1 MTTPTSNL
9 GSNADKGTIVAATSG
24 VASVPVPASTATSS
38 AASAPVLFDLIACEG
53 PRSNGGKGS
62 NLSGPLFI
70 GHARLNRPKAL
81 NALNLEMF
89 ELMLKQFRA
98 WASDESIVAILLDGG
113 GPKGFCAG
121 GDVAS
126 VIREVRAGG
135 AQRYAY
141 GDQFFAVEYELDY
154 LIHNFPKPII
164 SYTHGVCM
172 GGGVGLTVGCSHRVL
187 AESSKLAMP
196 EIHIGLFPDVGG
208 GFFLNRVPGGIGRVM
223 AITGLT
229 INEADAI
236 FAGLSDFF
244 VPLEAK
250 ELMLDKLKALPWV
263 SQCKTAE
270 NHTLVSNALLGM
282 HRKYK
287 LGLPTANLMQYF
299 DALRFIAQ
307 QPTVTEL
314 RDALQVAAEEDPYFK
329 GPAESLS
336 NGSPTAAYVS
346 DEYMRRSKKLSLREI
361 LDMDL
366 ILAKAFQRG
375 HDFNEGVRALL
386 IDKDRNAKWSPAR
399 FEEVSPESIQAH
411 FEPHYF
417 GV

>member
-1 MTTPTSNL
+1 MMTTPPVP
-9 GSNADKGTIVAATSG
+9 NASISIHGATS
-24 VASVPVPASTATSS
+24 AAVPGP
-38 AASAPVLFDLIACEG
+38 APVVFALIACD
-53 PRSNGGKGS
+53 GGWAEQKAKQ
-62 NLSGPLFI
+62 LFI

-98 WASDESIVAILLDGG
+98 WASDESVVAILLDGE

-126 VIREVRAGG
+126 VIRAVRAGG
-135 AQRYAY
+135 PQRFDY

-154 LIHNFPKPII
+154 LIHHFPKPII

-187 AESSKLAMP
+187 SESSKIAMP

-208 GFFLNRVPGGIGRVM
+208 GFFLNRVPGGAGRVM
-223 AITGLT
+223 ALTGLM

-250 ELMLDKLKALPWV
+250 ELMLAKLKAIAWV
-263 SQCKTAE
+263 AHCKTAE
-270 NHTLVSNALLGM
+270 NHALVTNTLQGM

-299 DALRFIAQ
+299 DAIRFIAQ
-307 QPTVTEL
+307 QPTVTEV
-314 RDALQVAAEEDPYFK
+314 RDALQVAAQEDPYFS
-329 GPAESLS
+329 GPAESLT

-346 DEYMRRSKKLSLREI
+346 DEYMRRSKKLSIREV
-361 LDMDL
+361 LDLDL
-366 ILAKAFQRG
+366 VLAKAFQRG
-375 HDFNEGVRALL
+375 LDFNEGVRALL
-386 IDKDRNAKWSPAR
+386 IDKDRQAKWSPAR
-399 FEEVSPESIQAH
+399 FEDVSPELIESH
-411 FEPHYF
+411 FAIRHF
-417 GV
+417 GA

>member
-1 MTTPTSNL
+1 MTSNPTS
-9 GSNADKGTIVAATSG
+9 I
-24 VASVPVPASTATSS
+24 
-38 AASAPVLFDLIACEG
+38 APVVFERIACETE
-53 PRSNGGKGS
+53 GS
-62 NLSGPLFI
+62 KPSGTALYI

-98 WASDESIVAILLDGG
+98 WASDESVVAILLDGE

-135 AQRYAY
+135 PQRFVY

-154 LIHNFPKPII
+154 LIHHFPKPII

-172 GGGVGLTVGCSHRVL
+172 GGGVGMTVGCSHRVL
-187 AESSKLAMP
+187 AESSKIAMP

-208 GFFLNRVPGGIGRVM
+208 GFFLNRIPGGAGRVM
-223 AITGLT
+223 ALTGLT

-236 FAGLSDFF
+236 FAGLSDYF

-250 ELMLDKLKALPWV
+250 ESMLSKLKSLAWV
-263 SQCKTAE
+263 ANCKTAQ
-270 NHTLVSNALLGM
+270 NHAMVSNALLGM

-299 DALRFIAQ
+299 DAIRFIAL
-307 QPTVTEL
+307 QPTVTEV
-314 RDALQVAAEEDPYFK
+314 RDALQVAAQEDPYFAA
-329 GPAESLS
+329 PAESLS

-346 DEYMRRSKKLSLREI
+346 DEYMRRSKKLSLREV
-361 LDMDL
+361 LDLDL
-366 ILAKAFQRG
+366 VLAKAFQRG
-375 HDFNEGVRALL
+375 LDFNEGVRALL
-386 IDKDRNAKWSPAR
+386 IDKDRSPKWSPVR
-399 FEEVSPESIQAH
+399 FEEVSQELIDGH
-411 FEPHYF
+411 FSAL
-417 GV
+417 GSVSV

>member
-1 MTTPTSNL
+1 MTSIPTP
-9 GSNADKGTIVAATSG
+9 I
-24 VASVPVPASTATSS
+24 
-38 AASAPVLFDLIACEG
+38 APVVFDLIACETKDSK
-53 PRSNGGKGS
+53 PSS
-62 NLSGPLFI
+62 AALYI

-98 WASDESIVAILLDGG
+98 WASDESVVAILLDGE

-135 AQRYAY
+135 PQRFVY

-154 LIHNFPKPII
+154 LIHHFPKPII

-172 GGGVGLTVGCSHRVL
+172 GGGVGMTVGCSHRVL
-187 AESSKLAMP
+187 AESSKIAMP

-208 GFFLNRVPGGIGRVM
+208 GFFLNRIPGGAGRVM
-223 AITGLT
+223 ALTGLT

-236 FAGLSDFF
+236 FAGLSDYF

-250 ELMLDKLKALPWV
+250 DLMLNKLKSLAWAAN
-263 SQCKTAE
+263 CKTAQ
-270 NHTLVSNALLGM
+270 NHALVSNTLLGM

-299 DALRFIAQ
+299 DAIRFIAL
-307 QPTVTEL
+307 QPTVTEV
-314 RDALQVAAEEDPYFK
+314 RDALQVAAQEDPYFAA
-329 GPAESLS
+329 PAESLS

-346 DEYMRRSKKLSLREI
+346 DEYMRRSKKLSLREV
-361 LDMDL
+361 LDLDL
-366 ILAKAFQRG
+366 VLAKAFQRG
-375 HDFNEGVRALL
+375 LDFNEGVRALL
-386 IDKDRNAKWSPAR
+386 IDKDRKPKWSPGR
-399 FEEVSPESIQAH
+399 FEDVPSELIDGH
-411 FEPHYF
+411 FVHHQF
-417 GV
+417 SL

>member
-1 MTTPTSNL
+1 MTP
-9 GSNADKGTIVAATSG
+9 
-24 VASVPVPASTATSS
+24 S
-38 AASAPVLFDLIACEG
+38 AAIIAPVVFDLIACEA
-53 PRSNGGKGS
+53 KGS
-62 NLSGPLFI
+62 SPSTAALYL

-98 WASDESIVAILLDGG
+98 WASNESVVAIVLDGE

-135 AQRYAY
+135 PQRYAY

-154 LIHNFPKPII
+154 LIHHYPKPII
-164 SYTHGVCM
+164 SYSHGVCM
-172 GGGVGLTVGCSHRVL
+172 GGGVGMTVGCSHRVL

-196 EIHIGLFPDVGG
+196 EINIGLFPDVGG
-208 GFFLNRVPGGIGRVM
+208 GFFLNRMPGGAGRVM
-223 AITGLT
+223 ALTGLT

-236 FAGLSDFF
+236 FAGLSDYF

-250 ELMLDKLKALPWV
+250 DLMLSKLKSLAWV
-263 SQCKTAE
+263 ANCKTAQ
-270 NHTLVSNALLGM
+270 NHALVTNTLLGM

-299 DALRFIAQ
+299 DAIRFIAL
-307 QPTVTEL
+307 QPTVVEL
-314 RDALQVAAEEDPYFK
+314 RDALQVAAQEDPYFAA
-329 GPAESLS
+329 PAESLS

-346 DEYMRRSKKLSLREI
+346 DEYMRRSKKLSLREV
-361 LDMDL
+361 LDLDL
-366 ILAKAFQRG
+366 VLAKAFQRG
-375 HDFNEGVRALL
+375 LDFNEGVRALL
-386 IDKDRNAKWSPAR
+386 IDKDRKPKWSPAR
-399 FEEVSPESIQAH
+399 FEDVSPELIDDHFVRHHFALQARI
-411 FEPHYF
+411 
-417 GV
+417 

>member
-1 MTTPTSNL
+1 MPTVPISE
-9 GSNADKGTIVAATSG
+9 SATLPPQTNQAN
-24 VASVPVPASTATSS
+24 VE
-38 AASAPVLFDLIACEG
+38 APVLFALMPCEASTTG
-53 PRSNGGKGS
+53 NTSQA
-62 NLSGPLFI
+62 LFI
-70 GHARLNRPKAL
+70 GHAKLNRPKAL

-89 ELMLKQFRA
+89 ELMLRQFRA
-98 WASDESIVAILLDGG
+98 WASDESVVAIFLDGE

-126 VIREVRAGG
+126 VIREVRSGG

-154 LIHNFPKPII
+154 LIHHFPKPII

-187 AESSKLAMP
+187 SESSKIAMP

-208 GFFLNRVPGGIGRVM
+208 GFFLNRVPGGAGRVM
-223 AITGLT
+223 ALTGLM

-236 FAGLSDFF
+236 FAGLSDYF

-250 ELMLDKLKALPWV
+250 ALMLERLKTLAWV
-263 SQCKTAE
+263 SRCTDAS
-270 NHTLVSNALLGM
+270 NHALVSNMLLSM

-287 LGLPTANLMQYF
+287 LGLPTANLLQYF
-299 DALRFIAQ
+299 DAIRFIAQ

-314 RDALQVAAEEDPYFK
+314 RDALQVAAQEDPYFSA
-329 GPAESLS
+329 PAESLS
-336 NGSPTAAYVS
+336 KGSPTAAYVT
-346 DEYMRRSKKLSLREI
+346 DEYMRRSKKLSLRQV
-361 LDMDL
+361 LDLDL
-366 ILAKAFQRG
+366 VLAKAFQRG

-386 IDKDRNAKWSPAR
+386 IDKDRNALWSPKR
-399 FEEVSPESIQAH
+399 FEDVSPELIESH
-411 FEPHYF
+411 FASHPF
-417 GV
+417 GA

>member
-1 MTTPTSNL
+1 MPSLLASDSLPGPSLGPKPATTEKLTVKPEPASL
-9 GSNADKGTIVAATSG
+9 GSL
-24 VASVPVPASTATSS
+24 
-38 AASAPVLFDLIACEG
+38 PVLFSLIACEG
-53 PRSNGGKGS
+53 GPVAKQIQAGKAE
-62 NLSGPLFI
+62 PLFI

-98 WASDESIVAILLDGG
+98 WASDKSIVAIFLDGE

-135 AQRYAY
+135 SQRFAY

-154 LIHNFPKPII
+154 LIHHYPKPII

-187 AESSKLAMP
+187 SESSKIAMP

-208 GFFLNRVPGGIGRVM
+208 GYFLNRVPGGIGRVM
-223 AITGLT
+223 AVTGLM

-236 FAGLSDFF
+236 FAGLSDYF

-250 ELMLDKLKALPWV
+250 DLMLERLKTLAWIAG
-263 SQCKTAE
+263 CKTAE
-270 NHTLVSNALLGM
+270 NHAMVTNTLLGM

-287 LGLPTANLMQYF
+287 LGLPTPNLMQYF
-299 DALRFIAQ
+299 DAIRFIAQ

-314 RDALQVAAEEDPYFK
+314 LDALQVAAQEDPYFAA
-329 GPAESLS
+329 PAESLK
-336 NGSPTAAYVS
+336 NGSPTAAFVT
-346 DEYMRRSKKLSLREI
+346 DEYMRRSKKLSLREV
-361 LDMDL
+361 LNMDL
-366 ILAKAFQRG
+366 VLAKAFQRG

-386 IDKDRNAKWSPAR
+386 IDKDRNAQWSPNR
-399 FEEVSPESIQAH
+399 FEDVSPELIERH
-411 FEPHYF
+411 FANHPF
-417 GV
+417 GA

>member
-1 MTTPTSNL
+1 MTSTS
-9 GSNADKGTIVAATSG
+9 TS
-24 VASVPVPASTATSS
+24 VVSASP
-38 AASAPVLFDLIACEG
+38 SAPVLFDLIACEA
-53 PRSNGGKGS
+53 PRSSAAQASKA
-62 NLSGPLFI
+62 SGPLFI

-98 WASDESIVAILLDGG
+98 WASDESIVAIFLDGE

-154 LIHNFPKPII
+154 LIHHYPKPII

-187 AESSKLAMP
+187 SESSKIAMP

-208 GFFLNRVPGGIGRVM
+208 GFFLNRVPGGAGRVM
-223 AITGLT
+223 ALTGLT

-250 ELMLDKLKALPWV
+250 ELMLNKLKTLAWIG
-263 SQCKTAE
+263 QCKTAE
-270 NHTLVSNALLGM
+270 NHALVSNTLLGM

-299 DALRFIAQ
+299 DAIRFIAQ

-329 GPAESLS
+329 APAESLS

-366 ILAKAFQRG
+366 TLAKAFQRG
-375 HDFNEGVRALL
+375 ADFNEGVRALL
-386 IDKDRNAKWSPAR
+386 IDKDRNPQWSPKR
-399 FEEVSPESIQAH
+399 FEDVSPELIQSH
-411 FEPHYF
+411 FQHHYF

>member
-1 MTTPTSNL
+1 MTSNP
-9 GSNADKGTIVAATSG
+9 T
-24 VASVPVPASTATSS
+24 PV
-38 AASAPVLFDLIACEG
+38 APVVFDLIACETE
-53 PRSNGGKGS
+53 GS
-62 NLSGPLFI
+62 KPSGTALYI

-98 WASDESIVAILLDGG
+98 WASDESVVAILLDGE

-135 AQRYAY
+135 PQRFVY

-154 LIHNFPKPII
+154 LIHHFPKPVI

-172 GGGVGLTVGCSHRVL
+172 GGGVGMTVGCSHRVL
-187 AESSKLAMP
+187 AESSKIAMP

-208 GFFLNRVPGGIGRVM
+208 GFFLNRIPGGAGRVM
-223 AITGLT
+223 ALTGLT

-236 FAGLSDFF
+236 FAGLSDYF

-250 ELMLDKLKALPWV
+250 DLMLSKLKSLAWV
-263 SQCKTAE
+263 ANCKTAQ
-270 NHTLVSNALLGM
+270 NHALVSNTLLGM

-299 DALRFIAQ
+299 DAIRFIAL

-314 RDALQVAAEEDPYFK
+314 RDALQVAAQEDPYFAA
-329 GPAESLS
+329 PAESLS

-346 DEYMRRSKKLSLREI
+346 DEYMRRSKKLSLREV
-361 LDMDL
+361 LDLDL
-366 ILAKAFQRG
+366 VLAKAFQRG
-375 HDFNEGVRALL
+375 LDFNEGVRALL
-386 IDKDRNAKWSPAR
+386 IDKDRKPKWSPER
-399 FEEVSPESIQAH
+399 FEEVSQELIDGH
-411 FEPHYF
+411 FSAL
-417 GV
+417 GSVSA

>member
-1 MTTPTSNL
+1 MAMTT
-9 GSNADKGTIVAATSG
+9 
-24 VASVPVPASTATSS
+24 VPS
-38 AASAPVLFDLIACEG
+38 AEAPVLFALIPCEG
-53 PRSNGGKGS
+53 GASSKS
-62 NLSGPLFI
+62 IAPLFI

-98 WASDESIVAILLDGG
+98 WASDESLVAIVLDGE

-135 AQRYAY
+135 AQRFAY

-154 LIHNFPKPII
+154 LIHHFPKPII

-187 AESSKLAMP
+187 SESSKIAMP

-208 GFFLNRVPGGIGRVM
+208 GFFLNRVPGGAGRVM
-223 AITGLT
+223 ALTGLM

-250 ELMLDKLKALPWV
+250 ELMLDRLKALAWV
-263 SQCKTAE
+263 ANCKTAQ
-270 NHTLVSNALLGM
+270 NHALVTNVLLSM

-299 DALRFIAQ
+299 DAIRFIAQ

-314 RDALQVAAEEDPYFK
+314 RDALQVAAEEDPYFSA
-329 GPAESLS
+329 PAESLS
-336 NGSPTAAYVS
+336 KGSPTAAHVT
-346 DEYMRRSKKLSLREI
+346 DEYMRRSRKLSLREV
-361 LDMDL
+361 LDLDL
-366 ILAKAFQRG
+366 VLAKAFQRG

-386 IDKDRNAKWSPAR
+386 IDKDRKAQWSPER
-399 FEEVSPESIQAH
+399 FDEVSVELIESH
-411 FEPHYF
+411 FAIHHF
-417 GV
+417 GA